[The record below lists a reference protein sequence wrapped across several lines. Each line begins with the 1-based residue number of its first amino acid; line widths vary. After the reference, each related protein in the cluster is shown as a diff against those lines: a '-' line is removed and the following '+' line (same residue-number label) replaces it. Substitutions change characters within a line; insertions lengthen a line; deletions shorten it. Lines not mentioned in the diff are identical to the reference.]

1 MIDVGGMRAA
11 SHSSHASAGEIS
23 GSFAASCAIERCRS
37 DDADCDD
44 CDDDSW
50 SEAAV
55 CAPPAATGECEVDEE
70 VDGDGDDVSDAE
82 GDAVDE
88 EEDDAVEPCDDDE
101 DGEEEPTDT
110 G

>member
-11 SHSSHASAGEIS
+11 SHSSDASAGEMS

-37 DDADCDD
+37 DDEDDCDD
-44 CDDDSW
+44 CDADSW
-50 SEAAV
+50 SEAA
-55 CAPPAATGECEVDEE
+55 CAPAAATGECEVDDE

-88 EEDDAVEPCDDDE
+88 DEP
-101 DGEEEPTDT
+101 
-110 G
+110 